1 LQIKRTSRMTRRNP
15 GLLELKHGA
24 LIVLTFILAVT
35 AGKEDFFFVISQ

>member
-1 LQIKRTSRMTRRNP
+1 MTRRNP